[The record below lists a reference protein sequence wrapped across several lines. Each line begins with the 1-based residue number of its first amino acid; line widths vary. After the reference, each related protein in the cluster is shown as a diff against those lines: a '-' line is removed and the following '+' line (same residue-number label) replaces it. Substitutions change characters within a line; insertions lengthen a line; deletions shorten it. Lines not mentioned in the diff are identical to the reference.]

1 MPQLSMH
8 SPIGD
13 LTVTEEEGSIISLD
27 WGWVPEEWQAETP
40 LLKNAIDQLNEYFD
54 GDRLDFDLP
63 LNPPGSDFQKAVCQ
77 AMVDIPGGKTKSY
90 GEIAKDIESS
100 AQAVGN
106 ACGLN
111 PIPIIIP
118 CHRVLAAGKEMGGFS
133 GQGGVDTKAILLK
146 LEGALPP
153 QQQELDI

>member
-13 LTVTEEEGSIISLD
+13 LTVTEEDGAIISLD
-27 WGWVPEEWQAETP
+27 WGWVPAEWQTETP
-40 LLKNAIDQLNEYFD
+40 LLLQAIEQLNEYFD
-54 GDRLDFDLP
+54 GERLDFVLP
-63 LNPPGSDFQKAVCQ
+63 LDPPGSDFQKAVCA
-77 AMVDIPGGKTKSY
+77 AMCAIPGGSTLSY
-90 GEIAKDIESS
+90 GEIAKKLESS

-118 CHRVLAAGKEMGGFS
+118 CHRVLAAGKQMGGFS
-133 GQGGVDTKAILLK
+133 GQGGVETKTILLE

-153 QQQELDI
+153 QQQQLDI

>member
-13 LTVTEEEGSIISLD
+13 LTITEEEGAIISLD
-27 WGWVPEEWQAETP
+27 WGWIPEEWQTETD
-40 LLKNAIDQLNEYFD
+40 LLKEAIEQLDDYFD
-54 GDRLDFDLP
+54 GKRLDFDLP
-63 LNPPGSDFQKAVCQ
+63 LNPPGSDFQKQVCS
-77 AMVDIPGGKTKSY
+77 AMCDIPGGSTKSY

-111 PIPIIIP
+111 PIPVIIP
-118 CHRVLAAGKEMGGFS
+118 CHRVLAAGKQMGGFS
-133 GQGGVDTKAILLK
+133 GLGGVDTKKILLQ

-153 QQQELDI
+153 QQQTFDL

>member
-8 SPIGD
+8 SPVGD
-13 LTVTEEEGSIISLD
+13 ITVTEEDGEIISLD
-27 WGWVPEEWQAETP
+27 WGWIPEEWQEESP
-40 LLKNAIDQLNEYFD
+40 LLLTAIEQLNEYFD
-54 GDRLDFDLP
+54 GERLDFALP
-63 LNPPGSDFQKAVCQ
+63 LNPPGSEFQKQVCQ
-77 AMVDIPGGKTKSY
+77 AMCDIPGGETKTY
-90 GEIAKDIESS
+90 GEIAKSIESS

-133 GQGGVDTKAILLK
+133 GLGGVETKKVLLA
-146 LEGALPP
+146 LENALPP
-153 QQQELDI
+153 IQESLNL

>member
-1 MPQLSMH
+1 MPQLCMH
-8 SPIGD
+8 SPLGD
-13 LTVTEEEGSIISLD
+13 LTVTEEEGAIISLD
-27 WGWVPEEWQAETP
+27 WGWIPSERQSETP
-40 LLKNAIDQLNEYFD
+40 LLKKAIEQLNEYFD

-63 LNPPGSDFQKAVCQ
+63 LNPPGSEFQKAVCQ
-77 AMVDIPGGKTKSY
+77 AMVDIPGGSTKSY
-90 GEIAKDIESS
+90 GDIARQIDGS

-133 GQGGVDTKAILLK
+133 APGGVDTKKILLE
-146 LEGALPP
+146 LENALPP
-153 QQQELDI
+153 QQQSFDL

>member
-1 MPQLSMH
+1 MSQLCMH
-8 SPIGD
+8 SPVGD
-13 LTVTEEEGSIISLD
+13 LTVTEEDGYIISLD
-27 WGWVPEEWQAETP
+27 WGWVPEEWQSETP
-40 LLKNAIDQLNEYFD
+40 LLQNAIAQLNEYFD
-54 GDRLDFDLP
+54 GERLDFDLP
-63 LNPPGSDFQKAVCQ
+63 LNPPGSDFQKQVCT
-77 AMVDIPGGKTKSY
+77 AMSAIPGGQTISY
-90 GEIAKDIESS
+90 GEIAKKIESS

-133 GQGGVDTKAILLK
+133 GQGGVETKQALLT

-153 QQQELDI
+153 LQISLEL

>member
-1 MPQLSMH
+1 MPQLCMH
-8 SPIGD
+8 SPLGD
-13 LTVTEEEGSIISLD
+13 LTVTEEEGAIISLD
-27 WGWVPEEWQAETP
+27 WGWVPSEWQSETP
-40 LLKNAIDQLNEYFD
+40 VLKQAIEQLNEYFD

-63 LNPPGSDFQKAVCQ
+63 LNPPGSEFQKAVCQ
-77 AMVDIPGGKTKSY
+77 AMVDIPGGSTKSY
-90 GEIAKDIESS
+90 GEIARQIDGS

-133 GQGGVDTKAILLK
+133 APGGVDTKKILLE
-146 LEGALPP
+146 LENALPP
-153 QQQELDI
+153 QQQSFDL

>member
-13 LTVTEEEGSIISLD
+13 LTVTEEDGAIVSLD
-27 WGWVPEEWQAETP
+27 WGWIPAEWQSETP
-40 LLKNAIDQLNEYFD
+40 LLKKTIKQLNEYFD

-63 LNPPGSDFQKAVCQ
+63 LNPPGSDFQKDVCQ
-77 AMVDIPGGKTKSY
+77 AMVNIPGGSTKSY
-90 GEIAKDIESS
+90 GEIAKELESS

-111 PIPIIIP
+111 PIPIIVP
-118 CHRVLAAGKEMGGFS
+118 CHRVLAAGKQMGGFS
-133 GQGGVDTKAILLK
+133 GLGGVNTKAVLLS
-146 LEGALPP
+146 LENALPP
-153 QQQELDI
+153 QQQSLDL

>member
-1 MPQLSMH
+1 MSQLSMH
-8 SPIGD
+8 SPVGD
-13 LTVTEEEGSIISLD
+13 LTVTEEDGFIISLD
-27 WGWVPEEWQAETP
+27 WGWVPEEWQSETP
-40 LLKNAIDQLNEYFD
+40 LLLKTITQLNEYFD

-63 LNPPGSDFQKAVCQ
+63 LNPPGSNFQKQVCN
-77 AMVDIPGGKTKSY
+77 AMVAIPGGQTKSY
-90 GEIAKDIESS
+90 GEIAKEIDNS

-133 GQGGVDTKAILLK
+133 GQGGVETKQALLT

-153 QQQELDI
+153 LQINMEL

>member
-13 LTVTEEEGSIISLD
+13 LTVTEEDGSIISLD
-27 WGWVPEEWQAETP
+27 WGWVPEEWQSETP

>member
-1 MPQLSMH
+1 MPQLCMH
-8 SPIGD
+8 SPVGD
-13 LTVTEEEGSIISLD
+13 LTVTEEDGALVSLD
-27 WGWVPEEWQAETP
+27 WGWVPEEWQSETP
-40 LLKNAIDQLNEYFD
+40 LLSQAISQLNEYFD

-63 LNPPGSDFQKAVCQ
+63 LNPPGSEFQKQVCR
-77 AMVDIPGGKTKSY
+77 AMSAIPGGSTRSY

-133 GQGGVDTKAILLK
+133 GQGGVDTKAALLT
-146 LEGALPP
+146 LENALPP
-153 QQQELDI
+153 QQIKLEL

>member
-8 SPIGD
+8 SPVGD
-13 LTVTEEEGSIISLD
+13 LTVTEENGEIISLD
-27 WGWVPEEWQAETP
+27 WGWVPEEWQTETP
-40 LLKNAIDQLNEYFD
+40 ILKEAVDQLNDYFD
-54 GDRLDFDLP
+54 GLRVDFDLP
-63 LNPPGSDFQKAVCQ
+63 LNPPGSDFQRQVCFVMKA
-77 AMVDIPGGKTKSY
+77 IPGGETKSY
-90 GEIAKDIESS
+90 GDIAKELESS

-133 GQGGVDTKAILLK
+133 GQGGVETKKILLK

-153 QQQELDI
+153 QQQSLDL

>member
-1 MPQLSMH
+1 MSQLCMH
-8 SPIGD
+8 SPVGD
-13 LTVTEEEGSIISLD
+13 LTVTEEEGYIISLD
-27 WGWVPEEWQAETP
+27 WGWVPEEWQSETP
-40 LLKNAIDQLNEYFD
+40 LLRSAIDQLNEYFD

-63 LNPPGSDFQKAVCQ
+63 LNPPGSDFQKRVCS
-77 AMVDIPGGKTKSY
+77 AMSAIPGGKTKSY
-90 GEIAKDIESS
+90 GEIAKELENS

-133 GQGGVDTKAILLK
+133 GQGGVETKQALLT
-146 LEGALPP
+146 LENALPP
-153 QQQELDI
+153 LQIKLNF